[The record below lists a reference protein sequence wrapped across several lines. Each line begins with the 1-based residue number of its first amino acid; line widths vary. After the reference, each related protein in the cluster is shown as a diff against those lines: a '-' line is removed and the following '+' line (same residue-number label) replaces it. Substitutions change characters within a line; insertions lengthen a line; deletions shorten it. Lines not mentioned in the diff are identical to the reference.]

1 MMLELS
7 DQEFKTT
14 MINMLRSP
22 MDEVDS
28 TQEQMENTSREMQI
42 LRTNQKEML
51 EIKTIE
57 TKMKNAFDR
66 SISRLTDDMAKERT
80 SELRISQKK
89 PSKLKNKE
97 NNILQFWTT
106 TKSIIYT

>member
-1 MMLELS
+1 
-7 DQEFKTT
+7 

-28 TQEQMENTSREMQI
+28 TREQMENTRRQMQI

-51 EIKTIE
+51 EIKNTE

-66 SISRLTDDMAKERT
+66 PVSRLTDDVAKERI
-80 SELRISQKK
+80 SELEDISKETFQTEKQREQHFVVLGQLQK
-89 PSKLKNKE
+89 L
-97 NNILQFWTT
+97 
-106 TKSIIYT
+106 

>member
-1 MMLELS
+1 
-7 DQEFKTT
+7 
-14 MINMLRSP
+14 MINMLRCP

-51 EIKTIE
+51 EIKNIE

-66 SISRLTDDMAKERT
+66 SISRLTDDMAKERI
-80 SELRISQKK
+80 SELEDVKK
-89 PSKLKNKE
+89 IETLQLKSK
-97 NNILQFWTT
+97 
-106 TKSIIYT
+106 